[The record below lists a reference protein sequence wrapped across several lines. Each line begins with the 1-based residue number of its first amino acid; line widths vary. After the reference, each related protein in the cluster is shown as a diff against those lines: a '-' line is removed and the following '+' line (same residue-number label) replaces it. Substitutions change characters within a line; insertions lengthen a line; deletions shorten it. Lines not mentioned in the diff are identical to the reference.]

1 MGTLFLRFR
10 SMSDKGDNYE
20 VYEVTYK
27 GKCVYIGSGL
37 KNRHVHAKSGASHN
51 VKLNELFFKDAENM
65 KVLVLREG
73 LSQEEALE
81 SEKEFIMASQPE
93 FNITHNKKTKFRKY
107 TV

>member
-1 MGTLFLRFR
+1 
-10 SMSDKGDNYE
+10 MSDKGDNYE
-20 VYEVTYK
+20 VYEVYEVTYK
-27 GKCVYIGSGL
+27 GRVVYIGAGL
-37 KNRHVHAKSGASHN
+37 KGRSAHAKSGASHN
-51 VKLNELFFKDAENM
+51 VKLNELFFKHAENM